1 MGKFSNIVDKFVIV
15 DCRYFY
21 EYEGGYIK
29 IVVNLFLEC
38 DVESFLLKSF
48 IVFCS
53 LDKRVI
59 FIFYCEFLF
68 ECGFCMCCFI
78 RE

>member
-38 DVESFLLKSF
+38 DVESFLL
-48 IVFCS
+48 
-53 LDKRVI
+53 
-59 FIFYCEFLF
+59 
-68 ECGFCMCCFI
+68 
-78 RE
+78 